1 MFSFNETSFPA
12 SYVNDS
18 QIGSHPSLSLPRAP
32 MQIQGFAALSLAA
45 TDYDDE
51 DILMEEINRRTASD
65 RDDIPV
71 DPSVSSASHSE
82 TTGNTA
88 PLPDGWRQARSK
100 TRPGEFSYENVYT
113 KERQAHRPT
122 QAVYAAGGARNID
135 KPSAVVKTAK
145 VLQNSPPSHDT
156 PALKPRSH
164 GSQTPSQYLQLI
176 SFCTLT
182 HCRRSPFHGH
192 PFR

>member
-45 TDYDDE
+45 SDYDDE

-65 RDDIPV
+65 RDDAQNWDPSRYDIPV
-71 DPSVSSASHSE
+71 DPRVSSASHSE

-122 QAVYAAGGARNID
+122 QAVYATGGARNID
-135 KPSAVVKTAK
+135 TPSAVVKTEK
-145 VLQNSPPSHDT
+145 VLQ
-156 PALKPRSH
+156 R
-164 GSQTPSQYLQLI
+164 
-176 SFCTLT
+176 
-182 HCRRSPFHGH
+182 
-192 PFR
+192 

>member
-12 SYVNDS
+12 SDLNGPQV
-18 QIGSHPSLSLPRAP
+18 GSHSSLSLPRAP
-32 MQIQGFAALSLAA
+32 MQIQGFAALSQAA
-45 TDYDDE
+45 TDDDE
-51 DILMEEINRRTASD
+51 DTLMEEINRRTASD
-65 RDDIPV
+65 RDDTHNRVSSRYPSNIPV

-135 KPSAVVKTAK
+135 KPSDVVKTGK
-145 VLQNSPPSHDT
+145 VLQNFPQ
-156 PALKPRSH
+156 LMI
-164 GSQTPSQYLQLI
+164 LQ
-176 SFCTLT
+176 
-182 HCRRSPFHGH
+182 R
-192 PFR
+192 

>member
-1 MFSFNETSFPA
+1 MFSFNETSFSA
-12 SYVNDS
+12 SDLNDS
-18 QIGSHPSLSLPRAP
+18 QIGSHSSLSLPRAP

-45 TDYDDE
+45 TDDDE
-51 DILMEEINRRTASD
+51 DTLMEEINRRTASD
-65 RDDIPV
+65 RDDTHNRDRREDIPV
-71 DPSVSSASHSE
+71 DPRVSSASHSE

-135 KPSAVVKTAK
+135 ASSAVVKTGK
-145 VLQNSPPSHDT
+145 VLQNLPQ
-156 PALKPRSH
+156 LMI
-164 GSQTPSQYLQLI
+164 LQ
-176 SFCTLT
+176 
-182 HCRRSPFHGH
+182 R
-192 PFR
+192 